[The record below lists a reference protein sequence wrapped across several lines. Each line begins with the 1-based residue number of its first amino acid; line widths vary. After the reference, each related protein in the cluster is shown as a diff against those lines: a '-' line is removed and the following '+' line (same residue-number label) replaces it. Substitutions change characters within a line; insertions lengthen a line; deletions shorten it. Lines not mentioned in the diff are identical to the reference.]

1 MVVERKKIPLIGGK
15 ELSVNE
21 VKCNLLG
28 GVQPSAISSIFPSVY
43 TVYEHLSLRSLGNM

>member
-21 VKCNLLG
+21 VKWNLLG
-28 GVQPSAISSIFPSVY
+28 GVQPYLPSVY
-43 TVYEHLSLRSLGNM
+43 TVYEPEIPRPRK